1 MTTQLIVE
9 RGSGTGKR
17 ILVTSFPATIGRDSS
32 NTVVLNDEKVS
43 RFHFRIKK
51 RGRLFILEDLESS
64 NGTYINGDRVLN
76 SIVQNGDKILAGST
90 ELAFYTSRPEVQ
102 IANEIMKFNMVVGE
116 DLGLNGPIDITSK
129 PKLDT
134 YTPIRLNPIKL
145 VNQMAEDIHEVRKIY
160 DVQGDI
166 MVVDDLEEAAKALLK
181 YIGQLSTSTA
191 RAALFIWVPH
201 NRQLV
206 PIAARHFRGDRTP
219 FLLSQRS
226 LEDALSRKQGI
237 LLQGSNADLRGGS
250 NRSRI
255 VLPIVNYGETICL
268 IHLEGFDGV
277 KEFPVK
283 ELELIQTLANRSAAN
298 FDSLLLRREI
308 DSLMVGMVET
318 MVATIEAK
326 DTYTVGHSERVCRY
340 SMAIADELRLNREL
354 KKLLMISSLCHDIGK
369 IGIPDAILKK
379 ASLLSNDEYE
389 EMKLHPS
396 IGADII
402 SHMPKAHKFISGVKY
417 HHEKWDGTG
426 YPDGLVGE
434 EIPFF
439 GRIVAVADVF
449 DAMIS
454 GRSYSGFVNESDAV
468 QKIQDETELFDPEII
483 KALVKA
489 WDNGVLT
496 QKTSTQT
503 NHPKASEFDSSQ
515 EETAFHKHLAS
526 TLTSKDHSKK
536 IKKTKP

>member
-1 MTTQLIVE
+1 MTTQLIIE
-9 RGSGTGKR
+9 RGKNTGQR
-17 ILVTSFPATIGRDSS
+17 IQIASFPATLGRDPGSDL
-32 NTVVLNDEKVS
+32 VVDDEKVS
-43 RFHFRIKK
+43 RHHLRIKK
-51 RGRLFILEDLESS
+51 RGRLFIIEDLDSS
-64 NGTYINGDRVLN
+64 NGTYINGDRILN
-76 SIVQNGDKILAGST
+76 SIVQNGDKILVGNT

-102 IANEIMKFNMVVGE
+102 IANEILNFDMVVGE
-116 DLGLNGPIDITSK
+116 DLGLKGPIDVKSS
-129 PKLDT
+129 PQQET
-134 YTPIRLNPIKL
+134 YTPIRLNPVKL
-145 VNQMAEDIHEVRKIY
+145 VNQMAEEIHDVKTIY
-160 DVQGDI
+160 DFEGNI
-166 MVVDDLEEAAKALLK
+166 MVIDDLEEAAKALLK
-181 YIGQLSTSTA
+181 SIGQISPSAA
-191 RAALFIWVPH
+191 RAAFFIWVPH

-206 PIAARHFRGDRTP
+206 PIAARHFHKDQTA

-226 LEDALSRKQGI
+226 LEDALARKQGI
-237 LLQGSNADLRGGS
+237 FLQAPSTDHGEHKS
-250 NRSRI
+250 RSRI
-255 VLPIVNYGETICL
+255 VLPLVNLGETICV
-268 IHLEGFDGV
+268 IHVEGRDGNV
-277 KEFPVK
+277 KFPEK
-283 ELELIQTLANRSAAN
+283 ELEMIQTLSNRVAAS

-340 SMAIADELRLNREL
+340 AMAIADELRLNREL

-389 EMKLHPS
+389 EMKLHPT
-396 IGADII
+396 IGADIV
-402 SHMPKAHKFISGVKY
+402 SHMPNAQKFISGVKY

-454 GRSYSGFVNESDAV
+454 GRSYSGFIDESDAV
-468 QKIQDETELFDPEII
+468 QKIQEEVDLFDPEII
-483 KALVKA
+483 KALVKS

-496 QKTSTQT
+496 QRTSTQS
-503 NHPKASEFDSSQ
+503 NNGDEESASHTGNAEVTQ
-515 EETAFHKHLAS
+515 LNRHITS
-526 TLTSKDHSKK
+526 TLSSKDSLTKK
-536 IKKTKP
+536 KKV